1 MMTSVN
7 SSVNDADRRCVS
19 LSVLY
24 LGLSQ
29 DGSNNP
35 HLLPCELA
43 LLELGFTTRIAMT
56 KLKSNRSIYVRR

>member
-7 SSVNDADRRCVS
+7 TKENMVKKMRFIVCTVS
-19 LSVLY
+19 QFIWKWIQQS
-24 LGLSQ
+24 
-29 DGSNNP
+29 

-43 LLELGFTTRIAMT
+43 PLELGFTTRIAMT